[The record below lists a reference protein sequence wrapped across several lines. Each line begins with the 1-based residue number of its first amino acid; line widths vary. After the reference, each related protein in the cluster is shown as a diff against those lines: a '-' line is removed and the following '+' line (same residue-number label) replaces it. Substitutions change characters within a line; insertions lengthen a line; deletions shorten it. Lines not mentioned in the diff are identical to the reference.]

1 MKKVDFISW
10 ILSILINIFIIF
22 LISYNPYEHTENTVK
37 IGLISVENNN
47 VTSNLKGEKNID
59 SSIKNLEE
67 KNINPI
73 NKKNENLVEENKN
86 EKTTNIKEI
95 NEIENTKSTDEVK
108 PKKSLADLKKAISNS
123 KPKLKNNIEDNSKS
137 FNPEVESDEDLDR
150 ILGTVNGEE
159 GLISGNKNGSL
170 DGKIIVKWNSNNK
183 KPVFPETAQLDG
195 KNGKVVLLLKVD
207 KFGNIISYKLE
218 KGSGVPDIDI
228 AIERVINSWK
238 IKLIKKDK
246 EIGGSFYI
254 HYNFN
259 LK

>member
-47 VTSNLKGEKNID
+47 ATSNLKGEKNID

-67 KNINPI
+67 KNINSI
-73 NKKNENLVEENKN
+73 NKKN
-86 EKTTNIKEI
+86 EKTTNVKEI
-95 NEIENTKSTDEVK
+95 NEVENIKSTDEMK
-108 PKKSLADLKKAISNS
+108 TKKSLADLKKAISNS
-123 KPKLKNNIEDNSKS
+123 KPKLKNNLEDNSKS
-137 FNPEVESDEDLDR
+137 FNPEAESDEDLDR

-170 DGKIIVKWNSNNK
+170 DGKIIVKWNPNNK
-183 KPVFPETAQLDG
+183 KPIFPETAQLDG
-195 KNGKVVLLLKVD
+195 KNGKVILLLKVD

-238 IKLIKKDK
+238 IRLIKKDK